1 MKDLDKLRN
10 KISNIWNHTEL
21 EMDDLSRIGLKKELS
36 AISNIVND
44 LMNDLDKISTCH
56 ICSKDICVSCLD
68 DMAKSLNV

>member
-1 MKDLDKLRN
+1 MKEYQLEKLRY

-44 LMNDLDKISTCH
+44 LMDDIDKISTCH
-56 ICSKDICVSCLD
+56 VCSKDICSSCLD
-68 DMAKSLNV
+68 DMAKSI